1 MIRQTP
7 SIWPGSLAA
16 RRPHSTWVLRSAAR
30 WSSSPSTTP
39 GLKDAVRQYADRLDG
54 RVVVDITNPVDTQT
68 WDSLAIPL
76 GTSSAE
82 EVRQLLPRARR
93 W

>member
-1 MIRQTP
+1 
-7 SIWPGSLAA
+7 
-16 RRPHSTWVLRSAAR
+16 
-30 WSSSPSTTP
+30 
-39 GLKDAVRQYADRLDG
+39 VRQYADRLDG
-54 RVVVDITNPVDTQT
+54 RVVVNIINPLDTQT

-76 GTSSAE
+76 GTASAE